1 MSREVDRRT
10 VIAGAGVVAATAA
23 LAATQSKHAA
33 AAPPPVGQFAP
44 PGTVVA
50 KTSDVPVGGGII
62 LGELLIT
69 QPTPGVFLGFC
80 SHCTHLGCV
89 FGSVANGTVN
99 CFCHGSK
106 FNLDG
111 SVARGPA
118 FIPMIPRPIRVEGDN
133 IVTVLG

>member
-1 MSREVDRRT
+1 MWSLLHPNGADDMGKSGFTEAQIATEQVDSPR
-10 VIAGAGVVAATAA
+10 
-23 LAATQSKHAA
+23 
-33 AAPPPVGQFAP
+33 P

-50 KTSDVPVGGGII
+50 KTSDVPVGGGVI

-106 FNLDG
+106 FNLDD
-111 SVARGPA
+111 SVAKGPA